1 MAYGLRYTI
10 SQILRNENT
19 QTIEIYEQDYTDD
32 IVKSYIPTS
41 IILQPNSSEEYPY
54 PSIISTQLTFSIILE
69 TEDDYEQ
76 FPDVLS
82 KNNRKYWVVYKEGA
96 DVIWRGFLFN
106 DYAQVG
112 FSTGIN
118 EASLVC
124 IDAISFLQDQEYK
137 IEETESINTRQQ
149 WLGLI
154 CNALKFL
161 GYPEDLYLVIA
172 CSFYADGM
180 LDRADGSSNE
190 PFAQIYQYKR
200 DFVGVSY
207 YNILENMLSTFNC
220 RMYQSNGDWWITST
234 MEIAAP
240 TRYYTKYD
248 VGVTTTVHSSGVL
261 NNVIDIEPYQD
272 GNVHFIDNSQTK
284 ILRKG
289 FYNIQ
294 LRNPYASPLNLI
306 HNADLKSTIGTSPN
320 LSAYGWFTTLTGT
333 AEGYV
338 IDYPDEQFNSFYLS
352 SGNGDAYLQIL
363 GPASS
368 YLYTPYVG
376 GAPLNLSIE
385 HRNSITMKIQIALLD
400 TGSGNKYLNNSG
412 VWVTN
417 SNTYVDFPAWD
428 GKSDWSNFSLTI
440 PPFFISP
447 LSSDFLNGYLNI
459 KILVADNSTE
469 LRNFVLNQNAE
480 IQYSVVSSDSTEEK
494 STQKVFE
501 IPYGQTYPA
510 PTGLQILSLGSLYN
524 NSGVIL
530 KNWYFQYIP
539 SLSRSEVISFMAYQY
554 IKIYQR
560 NIATLE
566 ADLGAIQ
573 ADNGYINL
581 DKLYTVTDTLTG
593 NLSYNGK
600 KFLINRLSTNS
611 YYDQVNG
618 IQLIEIY
625 YDEEAVFTFIQYIT
639 NTGQL
644 GPFWNFQLNIF

>member
-19 QTIEIYEQDYTDD
+19 QTIEIYEQDYTAGV
-32 IVKSYIPTS
+32 VKSYIPTS

-54 PSIISTQLTFSIILE
+54 PTIISTQLTFSIILE

-106 DYAQVG
+106 DYAQIG

-124 IDAISFLQDQEYK
+124 IDAISFL
-137 IEETESINTRQQ
+137 EEEVYIVASSINTRQQ
-149 WLGLI
+149 WSEVI
-154 CNALKFL
+154 FDALRLL

-172 CSFYADGM
+172 CSFYAEGM

-190 PFAQIYQYKR
+190 PFAQTYQYRR

-207 YNILENMLSTFNC
+207 YNIIENMLNTYNC

-234 MEIAAP
+234 MEVAAP
-240 TRYYTKYD
+240 TRYYTRYD
-248 VGVTTTVHSSGVL
+248 VGSAVTIDSSGVL
-261 NNVIDIEPYQD
+261 NNVIDIEPYEN
-272 GNVHFIDNSQTK
+272 GNVHFINNSQTK

-294 LRNPYASPLNLI
+294 LRNQYASPINLI
-306 HNADLKSTIGTSPN
+306 HNADLKDIFGTSPN
-320 LSAYGWFTTLTGT
+320 FAAYGWFTTLTGT
-333 AEGYV
+333 AQAYV
-338 IDYPDEQFNSFYLS
+338 INNPDDQFNNYYLS
-352 SGNGDAYLQIL
+352 AGTGDAYLEIL
-363 GPASS
+363 GLIDQ

-376 GAPLNLSIE
+376 GVPLKLSIE
-385 HRNSITMKIQIALLD
+385 HRNSVAIKIQIALLD
-400 TGSGNKYLNNSG
+400 TGSGNKYLNGSG
-412 VWVTN
+412 VWVT
-417 SNTYVDFPAWD
+417 SSSTYITFPAWD
-428 GKSDWSNFSLTI
+428 GKSDWASYSLTI
-440 PPFFISP
+440 PPFIVTPFSP
-447 LSSDFLNGYLNI
+447 AFLSGYLNI
-459 KILVADNSTE
+459 KILCDTNSTE
-469 LRNFVLNQNAE
+469 LRNFILKQDAE
-480 IQYSVVSSDSTEEK
+480 VQYAVISSDSTGEQ

-501 IPYGQTYPA
+501 IPYGQIYPA
-510 PTGLQILSLGSLYN
+510 PAGLQILSFGSIYN
-524 NSGVIL
+524 NSGVLL
-530 KNWYFQYIP
+530 KNWYFEYLDID
-539 SLSRSEVISFMAYQY
+539 RTEITNFIAYQY

-566 ADLGAIQ
+566 ADLGEIQ

-581 DKLYTVTDTLTG
+581 DKVYTVTDTLTG
-593 NLSYNGK
+593 NLSYNNK
-600 KFLINRLSTNS
+600 QFVINRLSTNS
-611 YYDQVNG
+611 YYNQVNG
-618 IQLIEIY
+618 IQLMEIF
-625 YDEEAVFTFIQYIT
+625 YDEEAVSTSIQYIT

-644 GPFWNFQLNIF
+644 GPFWNINFNINF

>member
-19 QTIEIYEQDYTDD
+19 QTIEIYEQDYTAGV
-32 IVKSYIPTS
+32 VKSYIPTS
-41 IILQPNSSEEYPY
+41 IILQPNSSQEYPY
-54 PSIISTQLTFSIILE
+54 PTIISTQLTFSIILE

-106 DYAQVG
+106 DYAQIG

-124 IDAISFLQDQEYK
+124 IDAISFL
-137 IEETESINTRQQ
+137 EEQVYIVASSINTRQQ
-149 WLGLI
+149 WSEVI
-154 CNALKFL
+154 FDALRLL

-172 CSFYADGM
+172 CSFYAEGM

-190 PFAQIYQYKR
+190 PFAQTYQYRR

-207 YNILENMLSTFNC
+207 YNILLNMLNTYNC

-234 MEIAAP
+234 MEVAAP
-240 TRYYTKYD
+240 TRYYTRYD
-248 VGVTTTVHSSGVL
+248 VGSAVTIDSSGVL

-272 GNVHFIDNSQTK
+272 GNVYFIDNSQTK

-294 LRNPYASPLNLI
+294 LRNQYASPINLI
-306 HNADLKSTIGTSPN
+306 HNADLKGIFGTSPN
-320 LSAYGWFTTLTGT
+320 FAAYGWLTTLTGT
-333 AEGYV
+333 AQAYV
-338 IDYPDEQFNSFYLS
+338 INNPDDQFNNYYLS
-352 SGNGDAYLQIL
+352 AGTGDAYLEIL
-363 GPASS
+363 GLIDQ

-376 GAPLNLSIE
+376 GVPLTLSIE
-385 HRNSITMKIQIALLD
+385 HRNSVAIKIQIALLD
-400 TGSGNKYLNNSG
+400 TGSGNKYLQSNG
-412 VWVTN
+412 LWTN
-417 SNTYVDFPAWD
+417 ISSTYITFPAWD
-428 GKSDWSNFSLTI
+428 GKSDWSTFNLTI
-440 PPFFISP
+440 PPFIVSP
-447 LSSDFLNGYLNI
+447 FSSAFLNGYLNI
-459 KILVADNSTE
+459 KILCDTNSTE
-469 LRNFVLNQNAE
+469 LRNFILKQDAE
-480 IQYSVVSSDSTEEK
+480 VQYAVISSDSTGEQ

-501 IPYGQTYPA
+501 IPYGQIYPA
-510 PTGLQILSLGSLYN
+510 PTGLQILSFGSIYN
-524 NSGVIL
+524 NSGVLL
-530 KNWYFQYIP
+530 KNWYFEYLDID
-539 SLSRSEVISFMAYQY
+539 RTEITNFIAYQY

-566 ADLGAIQ
+566 ADLGEIQ

-581 DKLYTVTDTLTG
+581 DKVYTVTDTLTG
-593 NLSYNGK
+593 NLSYNNK
-600 KFLINRLSTNS
+600 QFVINRLSTNS
-611 YYDQVNG
+611 YYNQVNG
-618 IQLIEIY
+618 IQLMEIF
-625 YDEEAVFTFIQYIT
+625 YDEEAVSTSIQYIT

-644 GPFWNFQLNIF
+644 GPFWNINFNINF